1 MDTDADV
8 RAYDALA
15 EGPRVT
21 DVVALARTLLHEM
34 ARTRLVSFPDDQ
46 RVRELAAELKL
57 SHDEASTPFGN
68 ALEVLGRGPED
79 DAERALVRAI
89 AAHALLPG
97 VGTDELDRAAGDLIW
112 LAAHTPFDATSLVD
126 RAAGPRAA
134 AMWDA
139 IAGHLQR
146 IDAGQ
151 SAELGRGEA
160 LVAAAALASSAGPT
174 VGERV
179 SKLAREVRDPRI
191 ARVLAGAHAMT
202 ARRAEDDRSPQSGA
216 PEANKA
222 LSLRGEMNPAPRG
235 PVATVALAVSGILLA
250 LYAVRLFGRVAFAYK
265 KPAEVSLS
273 EDGGVRVR
281 WRTELLGRTL
291 RDGDVVVPRVS
302 LARATREVRYP
313 RVVLYAGLLALSI
326 GSYLGVAA
334 FVDGVRAAS
343 PSLLATGLAVVAL
356 GLAIDFALS
365 SIAPSTRGKCR
376 LLFVS
381 RDGRT
386 LCVGGV
392 ETALA
397 DALLAR
403 LSSR

>member
-15 EGPRVT
+15 EGPRVA
-21 DVVALARTLLHEM
+21 DVVALGRALLREL

-57 SHDEASTPFGN
+57 SHEEASTPFGN

-79 DAERALVRAI
+79 DAERALARAI
-89 AAHALLPG
+89 AAHALLEG
-97 VGTDELDRAAGDLIW
+97 LGTDELERAAGDLIW
-112 LAAHTPFDATSLVD
+112 LAAHTPFDATNLVD
-126 RAAGPRAA
+126 HAAGPAAA

-139 IAGHLQR
+139 VAGRLQR
-146 IDAGQ
+146 SDSGQ
-151 SAELGRGEA
+151 SLELGRGEA
-160 LVAAAALASSAGPT
+160 LVAAAALASSAGAT
-174 VGERV
+174 GRESV
-179 SKLAREVRDPRI
+179 SKLAREVRDQRI
-191 ARVLAGAHAMT
+191 ARVLASADGAGSAAPT
-202 ARRAEDDRSPQSGA
+202 TGSGA
-216 PEANKA
+216 EAKKA
-222 LSLRGEMNPAPRG
+222 LSLKGEMNPAPRG
-235 PVATVALAVSGILLA
+235 PVATVALAASGILLA
-250 LYAVRLFGRVAFAYK
+250 LYAARLFGRFAFAYR
-265 KPAEVSLS
+265 KPAEVSVS
-273 EDGGVRVR
+273 DDGGVRVR
-281 WRTELLGRTL
+281 WRTEVLGRTL
-291 RDGDVVVPRVS
+291 RDGDVIVPRVS
-302 LARATREVRYP
+302 LARASREVRYP
-313 RVVLYAGLLALSI
+313 RVVLYAGLLALSV

-365 SIAPSTRGKCR
+365 SIAPSSRGKCR

-397 DALLAR
+397 DALLSR
-403 LSSR
+403 LSRR